1 MNKYFSN
8 NYPIT
13 NLYKKA
19 SAKSEIVSQ
28 MIYGDKFRVI
38 NKSLKWLKVKI
49 KEDGYVGYIIK
60 KKFINYLKPT
70 HKVSTLF
77 ANTYKNANF
86 KNKIKKIPYA
96 SKIKIDNLGK
106 KFSKFQNS
114 WVESKNIK
122 SITYRNKNIFKD
134 IKIFKGVK
142 YKWGGKTFRGID
154 CSALIQVCLNFNNKF
169 CPRDSSQQVKYFKNN
184 INLKKIKKND
194 IIYWKGH
201 VALAL
206 SNKKLIHAYGPKR
219 KTLIMN
225 ILNAIKIIERTAKL
239 EVISVKRIN

>member
-225 ILNAIKIIERTAKL
+225 ILNAIKIIKRTAKL